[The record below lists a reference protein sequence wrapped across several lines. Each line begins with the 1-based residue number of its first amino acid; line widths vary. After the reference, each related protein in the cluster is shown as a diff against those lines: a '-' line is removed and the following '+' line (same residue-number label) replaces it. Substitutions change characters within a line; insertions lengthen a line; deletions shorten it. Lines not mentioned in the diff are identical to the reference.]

1 MHKNLYVSK
10 AKRRMSRNEQ
20 RGCIVQRRA
29 WRMSLKASE
38 FRRLTAW
45 WRVSARAPFHT
56 TLHEML
62 EMRYLWQ
69 RPVRME
75 NTQRV
80 SFLGQEPHTLLED
93 AVRAALWLPA
103 ARSPKPEA
111 RSPKPKAQ
119 SPKPKAYGRW
129 RVCKPEPPA
138 KTRCLSR
145 ALSAQRL
152 ASGGRVRPDRRRH
165 RFQWRA

>member
-20 RGCIVQRRA
+20 RGCIVQIRA

-45 WRVSARAPFHT
+45 WRVAARAPFHT

-69 RPVRME
+69 RPVWRE

-93 AVRAALWLPA
+93 AVWAALWLPA

-111 RSPKPKAQ
+111 
-119 SPKPKAYGRW
+119 
-129 RVCKPEPPA
+129 
-138 KTRCLSR
+138 
-145 ALSAQRL
+145 
-152 ASGGRVRPDRRRH
+152 
-165 RFQWRA
+165 

>member
-1 MHKNLYVSK
+1 
-10 AKRRMSRNEQ
+10 
-20 RGCIVQRRA
+20 
-29 WRMSLKASE
+29 MSLKASE

-69 RPVRME
+69 RPVWRE

-93 AVRAALWLPA
+93 AVWAALWLPA
-103 ARSPKPEA
+103 AQ
-111 RSPKPKAQ
+111 SPKPKAQ
-119 SPKPKAYGRW
+119 SPKPKAQSP
-129 RVCKPEPPA
+129 KPKAQSPKPKA
-138 KTRCLSR
+138 QSLRPVACL
-145 ALSAQRL
+145 
-152 ASGGRVRPDRRRH
+152 
-165 RFQWRA
+165 

>member
-20 RGCIVQRRA
+20 RGCIDQRRV

-45 WRVSARAPFHT
+45 WRVAARAPFHT

-69 RPVRME
+69 QPVRRE

-111 RSPKPKAQ
+111 RSPKPEARSPKPEARSPKPEARSPKPEARSPKPKAQ
-119 SPKPKAYGRW
+119 SPKPKAQSLRP
-129 RVCKPEPPA
+129 VA
-138 KTRCLSR
+138 CL
-145 ALSAQRL
+145 
-152 ASGGRVRPDRRRH
+152 
-165 RFQWRA
+165 

>member
-20 RGCIVQRRA
+20 RGCIVQIRA

-69 RPVRME
+69 QPVRRE

-80 SFLGQEPHTLLED
+80 SFLGQELHTLLED

-103 ARSPKPEA
+103 ARRPKAE
-111 RSPKPKAQ
+111 AQ

-165 RFQWRA
+165 RFSWRA